1 MSGASGTARTG
12 RCVELCGETGEPAR
26 LTVAELAGGWPEQRA
41 EVVFDCATSG
51 PRHHTFTG
59 PLLRD
64 VLLGALPGAVPAT
77 RKDRAGRLLVVAG
90 ADGHRAVL
98 AWAEID
104 EEFRY
109 APVLLAVRLD
119 GALLD
124 APHLV
129 VPADR
134 CGARYVSAVTGVRL
148 VRPGL
153 PVAAGEER
161 LVSGA
166 G

>member
-1 MSGASGTARTG
+1 MPEDAPVTSAVRPPRPACSI
-12 RCVELCGETGEPAR
+12 AR
-26 LTVAELAGGWPEQRA
+26 LFPLVRSAGGTYRTVAGATRERQGVTVPHLLLPFRA
-41 EVVFDCATSG
+41 
-51 PRHHTFTG
+51 PR
-59 PLLRD
+59 
-64 VLLGALPGAVPAT
+64 AT

-98 AWAEID
+98 T
-104 EEFRY
+104 
-109 APVLLAVRLD
+109 VRLD
-119 GALLD
+119 GTLLD
-124 APHLV
+124 TPHLV

-148 VRPGL
+148 VRPGV
-153 PVAAGEER
+153 PVAAGGER

>member
-1 MSGASGTARTG
+1 MSGASGGARAG
-12 RCVELCGETGEPAR
+12 RCVEVCGEAGESAR

-64 VLLGALPGAVPAT
+64 VLLGALPGAARAT

-98 AWAEID
+98 AWAEVD

-119 GALLD
+119 GTLLD

-148 VRPGL
+148 VRPGV
-153 PVAAGEER
+153 PVAAGGER
-161 LVSGA
+161 LVPEA

>member
-1 MSGASGTARTG
+1 M
-12 RCVELCGETGEPAR
+12 
-26 LTVAELAGGWPEQRA
+26 AELAGGWPEQRA

-64 VLLGALPGAVPAT
+64 VLLGTLPGAACAARAT

-98 AWAEID
+98 AWAEVD

-109 APVLLAVRLD
+109 APVLPG
-119 GALLD
+119 GAFKVLHG
-124 APHLV
+124 AH
-129 VPADR
+129 
-134 CGARYVSAVTGVRL
+134 GARHALSPHREKAQ
-148 VRPGL
+148 VRPVRELPPGVPRARTGHRGHRTGL
-153 PVAAGEER
+153 
-161 LVSGA
+161 
-166 G
+166 